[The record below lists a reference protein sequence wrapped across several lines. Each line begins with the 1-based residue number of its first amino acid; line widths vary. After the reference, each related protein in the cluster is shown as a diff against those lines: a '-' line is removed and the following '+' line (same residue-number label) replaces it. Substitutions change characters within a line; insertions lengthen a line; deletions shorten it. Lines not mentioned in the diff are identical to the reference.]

1 MGPASTGW
9 YRTRGLTQTQTK
21 IATENSMFT
30 TEGEPYTSETIIM
43 QYSCGRI
50 DVRGISDE
58 PYGDEIGVPP
68 MLSYDW
74 RRFGDWLDDVQTMSV
89 WTLENLVE
97 AYEQHNPKI
106 TWDTHDR

>member
-50 DVRGISDE
+50 DVRGIPDE
-58 PYGDEIGVPP
+58 PYGDEINVPP
-68 MLSYDW
+68 MLSTDW
-74 RRFGDWLDDVQTMSV
+74 AMFGNWLDTVKTLSV
-89 WTLENLVE
+89 WTLADLVT
-97 AYEQHNPKI
+97 AYQQHNPPI
-106 TWDTHDR
+106 TWDTYDG